1 MVRRFLRQKLHNAGV
16 VVALA
21 ALALLVGVQLAAS
34 GGESGFEA
42 AVVAVFVLAAA
53 AVSRD
58 ATSGALQM
66 ILSRPISRSSYLLG
80 RFVGV
85 LAGYALF
92 VLAACAFA
100 LAVSRALPLVGAGA
114 PSAPLAWAPLARG
127 AAGSMLGA
135 LGAAAPMLLL
145 STFLPGYG
153 DVLGFILLPPL
164 LSLPALAAP
173 ILNAP
178 VLEKAG
184 NLLRRN
190 LLPSVDWAEALS
202 VRGVLSESVG
212 RWVFATVAYVA
223 LAIVLFNRREFAYG
237 QD

>member
-16 VVALA
+16 VIALV

-34 GGESGFEA
+34 GGQSGFEA

-92 VLAACAFA
+92 VLTASTFA
-100 LAVSRALPLVGAGA
+100 LALSRALPGAGA
-114 PSAPLAWAPLARG
+114 ANAPLPLAALARG

-135 LGAAAPMLLL
+135 VGAAAPMLLL

-153 DVLGFILLPPL
+153 DVLGYILLPPL

-178 VLEKAG
+178 VLEKAST
-184 NLLRRN
+184 LLRRN
-190 LLPSVDWAEALS
+190 LLPDVDWAEALS
-202 VRGVLSESVG
+202 GRGALSESVG
-212 RWVFATVAYVA
+212 RWVFAMVAYVA